1 MSNNGGHRVAKEILE
16 VIRVNKGK
24 KVKWRYEFKSKL
36 ILFTYYLELFLALS
50 YIIKLFLSC
59 WIKTY
64 YVILIVW

>member
-50 YIIKLFLSC
+50 YIIKLFYQTFLMN
-59 WIKTY
+59 
-64 YVILIVW
+64 